1 MSFVYIKNQINDN
14 VDNKWTEHE
23 DNQLL
28 NELNKNININQI
40 ILNHKRP
47 DNEVKDRIY
56 KIMNNILSTNNYK
69 MQLFYNIIDNIKI
82 SDGKINNTK
91 WTENEDKKLIEEVSN
106 NMTIEEIIKIH
117 NRSNIDIK
125 NRLIRLIAI
134 IKDKNEKKYKEYSKI
149 LNLELEEFY
158 KLENI
163 AIKQKIVKTFNKI

>member
-47 DNEVKDRIY
+47 QNEVKDRIY
-56 KIMNNILSTNNYK
+56 KMMNNILSTNNYK

-82 SDGKINNTK
+82 SDGKINNAK
-91 WTENEDKKLIEEVSN
+91 WTENEDKKLIDEVSN
-106 NMTIEEIIKIH
+106 NMTIEEIIRIH

-125 NRLIRLIAI
+125 NRLIRLVAI
-134 IKDKNEKKYKEYSKI
+134 IKDKNEKKI
-149 LNLELEEFY
+149 
-158 KLENI
+158 
-163 AIKQKIVKTFNKI
+163 